1 MKIKPHLIGV
11 CMFPVGLKQVTHGHL
26 IAFVIRPVTL
36 TVQVQGVLIK
46 ATVIHDIKGHA
57 HLHTVTFIQI
67 ITG

>member
-1 MKIKPHLIGV
+1 MKVKPHLIGV

-57 HLHTVTFIQI
+57 HLHTVKFIHI

>member
-11 CMFPVGLKQVTHGHL
+11 CIFPVGLKKMTHGHL

-36 TVQVQGVLIK
+36 TVQVQGVLVK
-46 ATVIHDIKGHA
+46 AAFKHDIKGHA
-57 HLHTVTFIQI
+57 HLHTVKFIHI